1 MQIGVIGI
9 GRMGG
14 GITRRLC
21 ARGHEVIAFDRDID
35 QRGMVEP
42 HGAVWADSLETLVG
56 LLKEARRVVWLM
68 LPAGKTT
75 RSVMLEVAHLL
86 KANDIVV
93 DGGNSNYKDSIEA
106 DLHLAEMELAFVDA
120 GTSGGVRGESAGY
133 SLMVGGNK
141 ADVVYLEPVFASLIA
156 KEGELEAF
164 VHAGPAGSGHYTKMI
179 QNGIEY
185 GMMQS
190 LAEGFD
196 LLKRAN
202 KAHPDFNL
210 DLAAIAGAWRKGS
223 VVQSWLLDLLHE
235 ALLKDGSLSAYTG
248 SVPDSGTGRWTV
260 ETALDTAT
268 PAQVLT
274 TALMQ
279 RFATRQDDPFAA
291 QVLSALRSG
300 FGGHTEE
307 QSYRP

>member
-75 RSVMLEVAHLL
+75 RSVMLEVARLL

-106 DLHLAEMELAFVDA
+106 DLRLAEMDLAFVDA
-120 GTSGGVRGESAGY
+120 GTSGGVRGENTGY

-156 KEGELEAF
+156 KEGELKAF

-196 LLKRAN
+196 LLKRAS

-210 DLAAIAGAWRKGS
+210 DMAAIAGAWRKGS

-279 RFATRQDDPFAA
+279 RFATRQDDPFAS
-291 QVLSALRSG
+291 QVLSALRAG